1 MFETVTITFYHT
13 FVFLAASC
21 VIVSHFLESRPDASG
36 ARSQEVAETIIEAA
50 SQRSPPLLKSR
61 NHPTPFT
68 EIRISLYQAV
78 LKQLHVL
85 WQRKFSVFVVSASC
99 GQHSIVDCLDHQPT
113 RRVRGR
119 IFSLSIKVHRTESS
133 RSCEE
138 MPVVPKSAGYESSVR
153 NCAGAPGHRR
163 VDGGS
168 CPKTGHSNAC
178 TVKLPIRES
187 RCRAPLFRDLGATP
201 PTGHKPWES
210 TGRPQGAQGSTRR
223 RRQKCGDQGQLL
235 TTQVRTSHGRA
246 LHGETLK

>member
-1 MFETVTITFYHT
+1 MFETVTITYNHT
-13 FVFLAASC
+13 FVFLAASR

-50 SQRSPPLLKSR
+50 SQLSPPSLKSR

-85 WQRKFSVFVVSASC
+85 SQSKFSVFVVSASC

-119 IFSLSIKVHRTESS
+119 IFSLSIKVRRTESS

-153 NCAGAPGHRR
+153 NCAGAPVHRG

-168 CPKTGHSNAC
+168 SPKTGHSNAC
-178 TVKLPIRES
+178 TIKLPIREG

-201 PTGHKPWES
+201 RLAIGHGSPQVGHKVHRGPH
-210 TGRPQGAQGSTRR
+210 
-223 RRQKCGDQGQLL
+223 GDGGKSAAIKANYSQRKLEPPM
-235 TTQVRTSHGRA
+235 
-246 LHGETLK
+246 GEHCTVKH